1 MINEQSVAT
10 LSFDRSWCAT
20 SHPFPKLRSG
30 YQLPRKRNL
39 RIFTISFATL
49 FGFCCRWGSQ
59 ESSGNGGGT
68 KCATVFTRNCK
79 VCCYSFASCILMV
92 SIDGC
97 KHLCILRDIDCKING
112 TVNHQSKALIYK
124 MPEATR
130 TCVIYQIVSS
140 ANAGFKVALEISVVL
155 SCVSRILASA
165 LP

>member
-30 YQLPRKRNL
+30 YQLPRERNL

-49 FGFCCRWGSQ
+49 FGFCCRWGSR
-59 ESSGNGGGT
+59 ESSGKGGGT
-68 KCATVFTRNCK
+68 KCATVSTRNCK
-79 VCCYSFASCILMV
+79 LCCYSFASCILMV

-97 KHLCILRDIDCKING
+97 KHLCILRDIDFKING

-130 TCVIYQIVSS
+130 TCVVYLRVIFCRCLLIRC
-140 ANAGFKVALEISVVL
+140 A
-155 SCVSRILASA
+155 ILK
-165 LP
+165 PQKF